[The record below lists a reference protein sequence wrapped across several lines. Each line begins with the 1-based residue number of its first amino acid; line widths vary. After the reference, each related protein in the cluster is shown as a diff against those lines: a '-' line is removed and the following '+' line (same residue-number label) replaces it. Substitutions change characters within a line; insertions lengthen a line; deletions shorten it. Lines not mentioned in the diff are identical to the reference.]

1 MTNEEVRIA
10 VRLTPRARGEG
21 IVGWVEAE
29 GEARVLRVRVQAPA
43 LEGRANAALV
53 RFLSLALGLPSRD
66 VAVVRGEKSRDKVV
80 AVRGLSASEV
90 RRRLKAAAGG

>member
-1 MTNEEVRIA
+1 M
-10 VRLTPRARGEG
+10 
-21 IVGWVEAE
+21 GWVEAD

-53 RFLSLALGLPSRD
+53 RLLSLALGLPSRD

-80 AVRGLSASEV
+80 AVRGLLASEV

>member
-1 MTNEEVRIA
+1 M
-10 VRLTPRARGEG
+10 
-21 IVGWVEAE
+21 GWVEAE

>member
-1 MTNEEVRIA
+1 M
-10 VRLTPRARGEG
+10 
-21 IVGWVEAE
+21 GWVEAD

-53 RFLSLALGLPSRD
+53 RLLSLALGLPSRD